1 MPKIKK
7 PTGADISAL
16 TSDVVAPKKYRNR
29 LVISRVTFPK
39 PSNSEKK
46 KEMND
51 RFADANQYAKHIL
64 KLPGMKELYA
74 KGISARLSN
83 THTVAVSDYLN
94 APVIHAINIKEY
106 HGTAGDKLRIRA
118 TDDFQVTS
126 VEVRIRNKK
135 GDTLEKGEAVKN
147 KRKPR
152 SWVYTTTVNN
162 PELEGTTIE
171 VTAKDRPGNEVDGEV
186 VVGAAEERV

>member
-1 MPKIKK
+1 MAKIKK
-7 PTGADISAL
+7 PDETDISAML
-16 TSDVVAPKKYRNR
+16 SDVVAPKMYRNR
-29 LVISRVTFPK
+29 VVVSRVTHPK
-39 PSNSEKK
+39 QSTSEKK
-46 KEMND
+46 LEAND
-51 RFADANQYAKHIL
+51 RFADANQYAKNIL
-64 KLPGMKELYA
+64 KMPGMKELYA

-126 VEVRIRNKK
+126 VEVRILNKE
-135 GDTLEKGEAVKN
+135 GNILEKGEALKN
-147 KRKPR
+147 KRKPS

-162 PELEGTTIE
+162 TELEGTKIQ
-171 VTAKDRPGNEVDGEV
+171 VRAKDRPGNEVDGEV
-186 VVGAAEERV
+186 VVGAVQESA